1 MLPCDKCGLPKEKLS
16 YTVKTVYRTSDE
28 IFPVTFGSMN
38 TTHFESADKVAKY
51 HCNCKYLWL
60 RELHGVSAFMMSN
73 SLKEKIFWACIIIGC
88 ASYSIYNT
96 KSILDE
102 YGQHATTTLITILPV
117 KKLKFPTMVFCPRY
131 PDFLNYYNILSDM
144 YQHLGYM
151 ENSTNFDVLRFA
163 ITGFGIDNA
172 GSEFFNE
179 TYQAQMNDYY
189 LKWKGNRSQ
198 FEMFDFVYNQNG
210 YTCQDMFQTCYGGM
224 NTYNCCDI
232 FEPTYVMIRGRCFR
246 LIDSYYQNDTDEVAK
261 VSIYFNNMTSPIL
274 NTGIPPQLVMYNG
287 DSNTEVSIYPR
298 IYLNSHDWNRIRYSQ
313 KVMKL
318 LPDSTRCSTD
328 RIYQGKFTCFVYKWL
343 MQLVTMFNC
352 TVPYYKYQLPYL
364 ADVDICEASLIVA
377 NFHNISLTPATIGY
391 KCIPACS
398 RIENSVQLTS
408 SIDVD
413 PDQSYMFRLEASFT
427 YLEYEQYREIR
438 TTSTPGFISEL
449 GGQTGLFVGCSV
461 MTLVQLINSIVIQI
475 YKLVRNSSRKHGW
488 SVFFGLFTTHHTEPF
503 DKFYPRPIPENYIE
517 HLETIP
523 EEDDRFDAD
532 GTLFNDALPPQIYCD
547 GDEDEVGDFESI
559 ELSILG
565 TPVEETPSSISLEE
579 ELPSSIFSSEEYPR
593 FQLET
598 MSEISSEPHDTVSE
612 DPENV
617 RTAKYVMIKVRDPEG
632 GFE

>member
-1 MLPCDKCGLPKEKLS
+1 
-16 YTVKTVYRTSDE
+16 
-28 IFPVTFGSMN
+28 
-38 TTHFESADKVAKY
+38 
-51 HCNCKYLWL
+51 
-60 RELHGVSAFMMSN
+60 MMSN

-210 YTCQDMFQTCYGGM
+210 YTCQD
-224 NTYNCCDI
+224 
-232 FEPTYVMIRGRCFR
+232 
-246 LIDSYYQNDTDEVAK
+246 
-261 VSIYFNNMTSPIL
+261 
-274 NTGIPPQLVMYNG
+274 
-287 DSNTEVSIYPR
+287 
-298 IYLNSHDWNRIRYSQ
+298 
-313 KVMKL
+313 
-318 LPDSTRCSTD
+318 
-328 RIYQGKFTCFVYKWL
+328 
-343 MQLVTMFNC
+343 
-352 TVPYYKYQLPYL
+352 
-364 ADVDICEASLIVA
+364 
-377 NFHNISLTPATIGY
+377 
-391 KCIPACS
+391 
-398 RIENSVQLTS
+398 
-408 SIDVD
+408 
-413 PDQSYMFRLEASFT
+413 
-427 YLEYEQYREIR
+427 
-438 TTSTPGFISEL
+438 
-449 GGQTGLFVGCSV
+449 
-461 MTLVQLINSIVIQI
+461 
-475 YKLVRNSSRKHGW
+475 
-488 SVFFGLFTTHHTEPF
+488 
-503 DKFYPRPIPENYIE
+503 
-517 HLETIP
+517 
-523 EEDDRFDAD
+523 
-532 GTLFNDALPPQIYCD
+532 CD

-579 ELPSSIFSSEEYPR
+579 ELPSSIFYSEEYPS